1 MALKGDRYEGMTD
14 VSFFMNDT
22 SAAKG
27 GIAVLVTG
35 GSGVALDQSK
45 ALVTYAAAASG
56 NIPVGLCLN
65 DMVNIDQTRQHIN
78 FHKNEVQKGGKVTLL
93 TDGWVLTNMVTG
105 TPDAGDPAYLTAA
118 GKVTPTQHATG
129 GVVATPPVGRF
140 MSSLDEDGYVKLSV
154 KLPNAPNDANGV

>member
-27 GIAVLVTG
+27 GIAVLSTG

-45 ALVTYAAAASG
+45 ALVTYAASASG
-56 NIPVGLCLN
+56 NVPVGLLLN

-93 TDGWVLTNMVTG
+93 TKGWVVTDMITG
-105 TPDAGDPAYLTAA
+105 TPVAGNPAYLTAA
-118 GKVTPTQHATG
+118 GKLTPTKSATG

-140 MSSLDEDGYVKLSV
+140 LSSEDEDGYAKVAID
-154 KLPNAPNDANGV
+154 LPIVPTNY

>member
-27 GIAVLVTG
+27 GIAVLSTG

-45 ALVTYAAAASG
+45 ALVTYAASASG
-56 NIPVGLCLN
+56 NVPVGLLLN

-93 TDGWVLTNMVTG
+93 TKGWVVTDMITG
-105 TPDAGDPAYLTAA
+105 TPAAGNPAYLTAA
-118 GKVTPTQHATG
+118 GKLTPTKSATG

-140 MSSLDEDGYVKLSV
+140 LSSEDEDGYAKVAID
-154 KLPNAPNDANGV
+154 LPIVPTNY